1 MPAVEGGQDGENRPP
16 RAFAPKRRL
25 EAGGARVE
33 RLVLCRCSRRRTPAL
48 AKAAYAQLLGD
59 IERQGQKLAHTR
71 SARDLLAYKAL
82 IQRFVREVVDRALA
96 FEARHGQD
104 RRRRPRVYKLLR
116 VLDEKLL
123 ELSQAVLAKETPRV
137 ELLAR
142 IGEIHGLLV
151 NLCV

>member
-1 MPAVEGGQDGENRPP
+1 MKIDHLGPLRPSAALKPAA
-16 RAFAPKRRL
+16 RASSGSSFAD
-25 EAGGARVE
+25 
-33 RLVLCRCSRRRTPAL
+33 VLDDERRRL